1 METVYW
7 LWGNRLRIH
16 QVWGSLKL
24 IRVDETSNLFL
35 IRFFPL
41 YMLVLKCL
49 MPFKNPEQAESG
61 LEMKWPED
69 SERLKCDGKGL
80 AEVHRGM
87 EDAVVFYGDT

>member
-1 METVYW
+1 
-7 LWGNRLRIH
+7 
-16 QVWGSLKL
+16 
-24 IRVDETSNLFL
+24 
-35 IRFFPL
+35 
-41 YMLVLKCL
+41 MLVLKCL

-61 LEMKWPED
+61 LEMKCPED